1 MKPKKWLKKFF
12 KQGKK
17 FFTREGKVKDPA
29 KKIQAKVE
37 SKLNPISLIKYA
49 LYEKYPNLG
58 KVDALLKRLQNPTGY
73 VTKTVMG
80 ALGKVPSKVRKAVQ
94 THVKKQLKIYKS
106 EERAKVKAKKLE
118 SQRLRK
124 EAREEWRDIKR
135 KVQKYEAQKTAR
147 QKYKAQQDRKAKEK
161 ETLRKRGERLDKQ
174 LKREN
179 DRMLKELDRKY
190 SKEIKKENQEA
201 RQLKR
206 LQLREQRE
214 EVFKIMKGKHYRK
227 DYADRLK
234 ARARLAYWEGDFK
247 AMKQAKLDAEREAI
261 IKGSKI
267 VTKGETPKTVE
278 GKYLADI
285 ELLIQGY
292 GSEGVRN
299 VLQWAKDQ
307 WELNPSMSF
316 GEFVATQIDWG
327 KSRLKN
333 VPVEQIQHDL
343 EYLDR
348 EYEREGLIDYGKI
361 PDEEDEETYKAS
373 KKEMK
378 EGLIDILEDMPEM
391 L

>member
-1 MKPKKWLKKFF
+1 MKPKKWLKNFF

-37 SKLNPISLIKYA
+37 SKINPISLIKYA

-80 ALGKVPSKVRKAVQ
+80 ALGKAPSKIRKAFQ

-106 EERAKVKAKKLE
+106 EERAKAKAKKLE

-124 EAREEWRDIKR
+124 EAREEWRDFKR

-147 QKYKAQQDRKAKEK
+147 RKYEAQQIRKAKEK
-161 ETLRKRGERLDKQ
+161 EILRKRGERIDKQ
-174 LKREN
+174 LKQEN
-179 DRMLKELDRKY
+179 ARLEKKLGRKY
-190 SKEIKKENQEA
+190 VKEIKQENQEA
-201 RQLKR
+201 RQLKK

-214 EVFKIMKGKHYRK
+214 EVLQIMKGKHYRK
-227 DYADRLK
+227 DYADRLEK
-234 ARARLAYWEGDFK
+234 RARLAYWEGDFK

-267 VTKGETPKTVE
+267 VTEGETPKTVE

-307 WELNPSMSF
+307 WEMNPTMSF
-316 GEFVATQIDWG
+316 GEFVATQVDWG

-348 EYEREGLIDYGKI
+348 EYEREGAIDYGKI
-361 PDEEDEETYKAS
+361 PEEDEETYEGS

-378 EGLIDILEDMPEM
+378 DELISILEDMPEM